1 LAFQARRRSAARNP
15 IGFEELGCG
24 VEVVELVVR
33 LISMGRGSKS
43 IRRWRK
49 DRKRKRRSAKNGSL
63 PPPIKDVAAADNGAD
78 NPFRSLPLFLAAQ
91 QSRLLPRFGGSA
103 TRSLLVWF

>member
-1 LAFQARRRSAARNP
+1 
-15 IGFEELGCG
+15 

-49 DRKRKRRSAKNGSL
+49 ERKRKRRSAKNESL
-63 PPPIKDVAAADNGAD
+63 PPPIKDLAAADRGAD
-78 NPFRSLPLFLAAQ
+78 NPVRLLPLFLAAQ
-91 QSRLLPRFGGSA
+91 QSRLLPRLAEERQDALRDAHLGSWLKTRAGRPCGG
-103 TRSLLVWF
+103 RQV

>member
-1 LAFQARRRSAARNP
+1 VRSKPEDRKVSGLWHFRLGAVKQRAIQSGSRNW
-15 IGFEELGCG
+15 GCG

-49 DRKRKRRSAKNGSL
+49 DRKRKKAEREKRKL
-63 PPPIKDVAAADNGAD
+63 AAADQRRD
-78 NPFRSLPLFLAAQ
+78 SSRQRS
-91 QSRLLPRFGGSA
+91 R
-103 TRSLLVWF
+103 

>member
-1 LAFQARRRSAARNP
+1 V
-15 IGFEELGCG
+15 ELGCG

-49 DRKRKRRSAKNGSL
+49 DRKRKKAEREKRKL
-63 PPPIKDVAAADNGAD
+63 AAADQRRGSSRQ
-78 NPFRSLPLFLAAQ
+78 RS
-91 QSRLLPRFGGSA
+91 R
-103 TRSLLVWF
+103 